1 MKSKTLIDQI
11 QYEAKLAQGDE
22 TKNVSYVSQNTLP
35 NDLAAREAF
44 DRSVKKLLD
53 VNAWSNLSSLTA
65 DFQVYDPAGQPK
77 TGSPQPND
85 YIKVVLPGPVPENW
99 VRVTHSSLD
108 ENKAEFTVQPSHKP
122 GETEADEV
130 AHFFRSEARSTFRVE
145 LSGTT
150 ITASE
155 IGQQESVN
163 NQQPQAGDRAIINT
177 VIAETGWLFYQQFQW
192 KLLTD
197 YLVDL

>member
-22 TKNVSYVSQNTLP
+22 TKNVSYASQNTLP
-35 NDLAAREAF
+35 NELAAREAF
-44 DRSVKKLLD
+44 DQSVKKLLD
-53 VNAWSNLSSLTA
+53 VNAWSTLSSLTA
-65 DFQVYDPAGQPK
+65 DFQVYDSAGQPK

-85 YIKVVLPGPVPENW
+85 YINVVLPGPVPENW
-99 VRVTHSSLD
+99 VQVTHTSLE
-108 ENKAEFTVQPSHKP
+108 ENKAEFTVQPSPKP
-122 GETEADEV
+122 GETETDEV

-192 KLLTD
+192 KRLTD
-197 YLVDL
+197 YLVHL